1 MITTWQ
7 LILSAAVLAY
17 LATAAVLALITMRR
31 QASWRTPVMRV
42 MVAHALAGNIVVLVW
57 RAWQAGADE
66 AFRHSFDSILLFA
79 TLLAGLAALSPL
91 IGRLGAL
98 HVLLLPVAA
107 AVQASAF
114 LAIGEHAVRLPYK
127 PWFIT
132 HMASMILGATCFAAG
147 GVAGMA
153 YLWVNR
159 RLRNKR
165 PQPALGA
172 MPPLESLEVFGRRMV
187 ALGFGLLTFG
197 ILTGICGIAHNTE
210 QWRLF
215 AHDPLVIFT
224 GVMWVLYAAALLGLR
239 LKPDLRGRRAAWLAV
254 WSLVLLMFVFVLAD
268 VFSQTH

>member
-1 MITTWQ
+1 VITTWQ

-17 LATAAVLALITMRR
+17 LVTAAVLALLPMLRR
-31 QASWRTPVMRV
+31 TNWRVPVMRV
-42 MVAHALAGNIVVLVW
+42 MVGHALAGNIVVLVW

-79 TLLAGLAALSPL
+79 TLLAGLAALSPV

-114 LAIGEHAVRLPYK
+114 MTIGEHVVRLPYK
-127 PWFIT
+127 PWFIA

-147 GVAGMA
+147 GVAGVA

-159 RLRNKR
+159 RLRNKQ

-172 MPPLESLEVFGRRMV
+172 MPPLESLEVFGRRTV
-187 ALGFGLLTFG
+187 AIGFGLLTFG
-197 ILTGICGIAHNTE
+197 ILTGICGVAHNTE

-215 AHDPLVIFT
+215 ARDPLVIFT
-224 GVMWVLYAAALLGLR
+224 GVMWLLYAAALLGLR

>member
-1 MITTWQ
+1 VISTWQ

-17 LATAAVLALITMRR
+17 LVTAAVLAVLQMRR
-31 QASWRTPVMRV
+31 RADWRGPVMRV
-42 MVAHALAGNIVVLVW
+42 MIGHALAGNIVVLIW
-57 RAWQAGADE
+57 RAWAAGPEE
-66 AFRHSFDSILLFA
+66 ALSHSFDSILLFA
-79 TLLAGLAALSPL
+79 TLLAGLAAFSPV

-114 LAIGEHAVRLPYK
+114 LTIGEHTVRFAYK

-165 PQPALGA
+165 AQPVLGT

-187 ALGFGLLTFG
+187 VIGFGLLTFG

-210 QWRLF
+210 KWRLF

-224 GVMWVLYAAALLGLR
+224 VVMWLLYAAALLGLR

>member
-17 LATAAVLALITMRR
+17 LVTAAVLALVQIRR
-31 QASWRTPVMRV
+31 QANWRGPVMRV
-42 MVAHALAGNIVVLVW
+42 MVGHALVGNIVVLIW
-57 RAWQAGADE
+57 RAWAAGAEE
-66 AFRHSFDSILLFA
+66 ALSHSFDSILLFA
-79 TLLAGLAALSPL
+79 TLLAGLAAVSPVF
-91 IGRLGAL
+91 GRLGAL

-114 LAIGEHAVRLPYK
+114 LTIGEHAVRFSYK

-132 HMASMILGATCFAAG
+132 HMASMILGATCFVAG

-159 RLRNKR
+159 RLRNKQSQR
-165 PQPALGA
+165 VLGA
-172 MPPLESLEVFGRRMV
+172 MPPLESLEVFGRRTV
-187 ALGFGLLTFG
+187 AIGFGLLTFG
-197 ILTGICGIAHNTE
+197 ILTGMCGIAHNAE

-215 AHDPLVIFT
+215 ARDPLVIFT
-224 GVMWVLYAAALLGLR
+224 GVMWLLYATALLGLR

-268 VFSQTH
+268 VFSPTH